1 MTVVDSPCMNEDCP
15 PLRAMRQDVKDLK
28 SAFDL
33 LEQRQFGF
41 ELRFSESVENLRNIS
56 NANLQ
61 LMSDVRKNFESIGAQ
76 YKELKL
82 AVERVERAECFAR
95 SRASSHD
102 LANVSHEAARIAE
115 RALDKADEAK
125 ELVSE
130 SGQRALLEQRN
141 ALEQANRSLRLELNR
156 KIQEDK
162 TRDLERAKERRDEM
176 RRWKWTLIGAVTSLF
191 VALASSAALAVSAKG
206 CAPSVGMVRQGP

>member
-1 MTVVDSPCMNEDCP
+1 
-15 PLRAMRQDVKDLK
+15 MRQDVKDLK

-82 AVERVERAECFAR
+82 AVERAERFAR
-95 SRASSHD
+95 SRASSHN
-102 LANVSHEAARIAE
+102 LADASHEAARIAE